1 MTGPD
6 TPPLRPSD
14 PGEARTS
21 LPLAPTDEPP
31 QLRAD
36 AARNRT
42 RLLDAASRLMTQ
54 CGAANL
60 TMESVAAAAGVG
72 KGTVFRRFGDR
83 AGLLIA
89 LLDHREV
96 QFQAAFLSGPPP
108 LGPDAPA
115 AERLH
120 AFGPAVLRHER
131 DHHPLILA
139 GRTDPLRAYTVPASR
154 LRLSHITMLLR
165 GARVAGDPELLAHT
179 LLASVDT
186 ALVHHL
192 TQERGIPLERL
203 EEGWH
208 HLVTRLG
215 ATRPSDRADCT
226 DSRDRADCT
235 DSSDRAAK
243 GLAVEGP
250 AVEGCAG
257 SGADR
262 AIGPYQV

>member
-1 MTGPD
+1 MTGSV
-6 TPPLRPSD
+6 TPPPRLPE
-14 PGEARTS
+14 PGKERTN

-42 RLLDAASRLMTQ
+42 LLLDAASRLLSG
-54 CGAANL
+54 CGAADL
-60 TMESVAAAAGVG
+60 TMESVAVAAGVG

-89 LLDHREV
+89 LLDHREK

-108 LGPDAPA
+108 LGPGAPA
-115 AERLH
+115 ADRLH

-139 GRTDPLRAYTVPASR
+139 SRTDPLRGYAVPALH
-154 LRLSHITMLLR
+154 LRINHIAMLLR
-165 GARVAGDPELLAHT
+165 QANVPGDPELLAHT
-179 LLASVDT
+179 LLGSVDT

-192 TQERGIPLERL
+192 TAERGMPLERL
-203 EEGWH
+203 EEAWH

-215 ATRPSDRADCT
+215 A
-226 DSRDRADCT
+226 
-235 DSSDRAAK
+235 
-243 GLAVEGP
+243 P
-250 AVEGCAG
+250 A
-257 SGADR
+257 
-262 AIGPYQV
+262 

>member
-1 MTGPD
+1 MTGHVP
-6 TPPLRPSD
+6 PPLRTPD
-14 PGEARTS
+14 PGEVRTS
-21 LPLAPTDEPP
+21 LPLAPTGGPP

-36 AARNRT
+36 AARNRS
-42 RLLDAASRLMTQ
+42 RLLDAASRLLTE

-83 AGLLIA
+83 AGLLLA
-89 LLDHREV
+89 LLDHREE
-96 QFQAAFLSGPPP
+96 QLQAAFLSGPPP

-131 DHHPLILA
+131 DQHPLILA
-139 GRTDPLRAYTVPASR
+139 SRTDPLRNYTVPAHH

-165 GARVAGDPELLAHT
+165 RADVAGDPELLAHA
-179 LLASVDT
+179 LLGSIDT

-215 ATRPSDRADCT
+215 ATR
-226 DSRDRADCT
+226 
-235 DSSDRAAK
+235 
-243 GLAVEGP
+243 
-250 AVEGCAG
+250 
-257 SGADR
+257 
-262 AIGPYQV
+262 